1 MQLGNLRSQI
11 NMDNIDKQY
20 DERNQINIIDK
31 NVSDERNQIG
41 KNDEDISTDDIEV
54 LKLGTLCSKRDIYNI
69 EK

>member
-1 MQLGNLRSQI
+1 MNMQLGNLRSQI

-41 KNDEDISTDDIEV
+41 KND
-54 LKLGTLCSKRDIYNI
+54 
-69 EK
+69 